1 MRKFFV
7 ISSLSSISVLTI
19 ILIYVSIFGIKTKQF
34 NKFINGKVNEFNSK
48 IKLET
53 DDIFFKL
60 NLIERTIKIN
70 TSRSKLNINE
80 ELIYLSEININ
91 LDLIKFIQKEN
102 SIKKINIVSE
112 INQIKNVTNFINN
125 YKFNLPRLI
134 VFNQIN
140 DGAIQAS
147 ANILFDNKI
156 KNGFLLEINGSVK
169 DASLNIFN
177 KNHIN
182 NINFDFYIKDNLY
195 NISNIKLDHQNVKFN
210 SDQIEIKNLKNN
222 LYIKGNIKNQK
233 GSIDPNNIL
242 KFVDLNLD
250 FIKKDDKI
258 LIESDTDFA
267 FKLKQ
272 NRSIDDLSINS
283 NINFDKISF
292 DSEIENFLH
301 LKNGNIKTKLNKKNL
316 KIIIN
321 SEYYLIDQDYTDK
334 IKINLEKKNNEKI
347 KVNTKFKTEK
357 LKINTDDLSKYTS
370 YFGELI
376 KSQIITLDSDNNIN
390 FLINNQNKLEELK
403 VYSLLKM
410 DQFKIDYS
418 SNRIRNF
425 LPKFN
430 DKVTF
435 KNNDIKLD
443 YSNKIISIKANG
455 NYYIDKKIDNYKI
468 SFSKKKNKFFFD
480 TFFTSENNLIII
492 DEIDYNKKEGLVS
505 NIKLKGIYQNSEF
518 KFDDILI

>member
-1 MRKFFV
+1 
-7 ISSLSSISVLTI
+7 
-19 ILIYVSIFGIKTKQF
+19 
-34 NKFINGKVNEFNSK
+34 
-48 IKLET
+48 
-53 DDIFFKL
+53 
-60 NLIERTIKIN
+60 
-70 TSRSKLNINE
+70 
-80 ELIYLSEININ
+80 
-91 LDLIKFIQKEN
+91 
-102 SIKKINIVSE
+102 
-112 INQIKNVTNFINN
+112 
-125 YKFNLPRLI
+125 
-134 VFNQIN
+134 
-140 DGAIQAS
+140 
-147 ANILFDNKI
+147 
-156 KNGFLLEINGSVK
+156 
-169 DASLNIFN
+169 
-177 KNHIN
+177 
-182 NINFDFYIKDNLY
+182 
-195 NISNIKLDHQNVKFN
+195 
-210 SDQIEIKNLKNN
+210 
-222 LYIKGNIKNQK
+222 
-233 GSIDPNNIL
+233 
-242 KFVDLNLD
+242 
-250 FIKKDDKI
+250 
-258 LIESDTDFA
+258 
-267 FKLKQ
+267 
-272 NRSIDDLSINS
+272 
-283 NINFDKISF
+283 
-292 DSEIENFLH
+292 
-301 LKNGNIKTKLNKKNL
+301 
-316 KIIIN
+316 
-321 SEYYLIDQDYTDK
+321 YLIDQDYTDK

-518 KFDDILI
+518 KFDDIL

>member
-1 MRKFFV
+1 RKFFV

-233 GSIDPNNIL
+233 GSI
-242 KFVDLNLD
+242 
-250 FIKKDDKI
+250 
-258 LIESDTDFA
+258 
-267 FKLKQ
+267 
-272 NRSIDDLSINS
+272 
-283 NINFDKISF
+283 
-292 DSEIENFLH
+292 
-301 LKNGNIKTKLNKKNL
+301 
-316 KIIIN
+316 
-321 SEYYLIDQDYTDK
+321 
-334 IKINLEKKNNEKI
+334 
-347 KVNTKFKTEK
+347 
-357 LKINTDDLSKYTS
+357 
-370 YFGELI
+370 
-376 KSQIITLDSDNNIN
+376 
-390 FLINNQNKLEELK
+390 
-403 VYSLLKM
+403 
-410 DQFKIDYS
+410 
-418 SNRIRNF
+418 
-425 LPKFN
+425 
-430 DKVTF
+430 
-435 KNNDIKLD
+435 
-443 YSNKIISIKANG
+443 
-455 NYYIDKKIDNYKI
+455 
-468 SFSKKKNKFFFD
+468 
-480 TFFTSENNLIII
+480 
-492 DEIDYNKKEGLVS
+492 
-505 NIKLKGIYQNSEF
+505 
-518 KFDDILI
+518 